1 MRMKNFTLVSNIVLA
16 IAVAVLFY
24 LHFSTYKKCS
34 APSASAAAGKQGG
47 NFKIAYFDLDSLE
60 NNFDY
65 YKQVAKDLGS
75 SEQQKRNE
83 LSAKKD
89 AYVAKV
95 KEYQAKG
102 QAMSQAELQAAQQD
116 IAQREKDYTQTE
128 QQKSQEMQEENF
140 KKLQDVKKKIEEYLK
155 EYNKDKTYA
164 FIISSSSDLV
174 YYKDSAYNITN
185 DLIKGLNELYKAKK

>member
-1 MRMKNFTLVSNIVLA
+1 MKNFTLISNIVLA
-16 IAVAVLFY
+16 IAVAILFY
-24 LHFSTYKKCS
+24 LHFATCKQCS
-34 APSASAAAGKQGG
+34 APTANKSVIKQGN
-47 NFKIAYFDLDSLE
+47 NFKIAYFDLDSLQ

-65 YKQVAKDLGS
+65 YKQVAKELGN

-102 QAMSQAELQAAQQD
+102 QAMSQAEVAAAQQD
-116 IAQREKDYTQTE
+116 IQQREKDYQQDE
-128 QQKSQEMQEENF
+128 QSKSQEMQEESF
-140 KKLQDVKKKIEEYLK
+140 KRLQDVKKKIEDYLQ

-164 FIISSSSDLV
+164 FIISSSTDLV

-185 DLIKGLNELYKAKK
+185 DLIKGLNDLYKNKK

>member
-1 MRMKNFTLVSNIVLA
+1 MKNFTLISNVVLA
-16 IAVAVLFY
+16 VAVAVLFY
-24 LHFSTYKKCS
+24 LHFSNCKKCS
-34 APSASAAAGKQGG
+34 TPSASTSVNKQSG

-60 NNFDY
+60 NNFNY
-65 YKQVAKDLGS
+65 YKQVAKDLGN

-83 LSAKKD
+83 LASKKD

-102 QAMSQAELQAAQQD
+102 QGMSQAELQAAQQD

-140 KKLQDVKKKIEEYLK
+140 KRLQDVKKKIEDYLK

-164 FIISSSSDLV
+164 FIISSSADLV

-185 DLIKGLNELYKAKK
+185 DLVKGLNELYKTKK